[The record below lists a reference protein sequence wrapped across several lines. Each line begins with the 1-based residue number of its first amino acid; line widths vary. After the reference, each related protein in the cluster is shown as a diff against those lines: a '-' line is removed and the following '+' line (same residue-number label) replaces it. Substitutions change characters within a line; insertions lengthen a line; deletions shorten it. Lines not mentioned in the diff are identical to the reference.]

1 MIKVSIR
8 LMCYNQE
15 KYIAQAIDSILM
27 QRVDFDYEIVVGDDY
42 STDSTLKIINKYQ
55 ENYPQLFKI
64 LERNHR
70 VGRLRNF
77 AETVENCRGKYIAL
91 LDGDD
96 YWVDPNKLQ
105 QQVEFLDKNPECVI
119 CFTDCL
125 ICDEHGS
132 PVSMHVLGEQVREDI
147 DQRDLCSGKYFRVP
161 TVMFR
166 NIVRIFPKEFY
177 EVFNADIFLFCLLLN
192 YGKAGYINE
201 ITAHYRLHGGGI
213 WSFKDRAFMIENN
226 LKTYITLLSIIDD
239 KSRPHLLANIKIRYK
254 KLIDCYKI
262 NNNYISLLKTICR
275 FSIHRLKY
283 IDFKLTRINSLIKT
297 VI

>member
-105 QQVEFLDKNPECVI
+105 KQVEFLDKNPEYVI

-132 PVSMHVLGEQVREDI
+132 PVSEHGVGEQVRKDI
-147 DQRDLCSGKYFRVP
+147 DQSELCSGKYFRVP

-192 YGKAGYINE
+192 YGTAGYINE

-226 LKTYITLLSIIDD
+226 LKTYIALLSIIDD

-283 IDFKLTRINSLIKT
+283 IDFKLNRIYSLMKT